1 MKNSFVH
8 NGLLLKECY
17 EIAPE
22 VWESIKNIL
31 LLKISLDTM
40 NAATFKEMT
49 GTDELQR
56 VLDSIAF
63 AKNKGFKVELNFV
76 ATKQN
81 VKEIEIIYDYVHR
94 MKLVGL
100 KVLTIN
106 DFGGRVSVDDV
117 ETELNELIESMRKK
131 IMQKPVFM
139 CIIIKGFI

>member
-1 MKNSFVH
+1 
-8 NGLLLKECY
+8 
-17 EIAPE
+17 
-22 VWESIKNIL
+22 
-31 LLKISLDTM
+31 M

>member
-1 MKNSFVH
+1 MH

>member
-1 MKNSFVH
+1 MH

-131 IMQKPVFM
+131 KL
-139 CIIIKGFI
+139 CRNRSLCA

>member
-1 MKNSFVH
+1 MCT